1 MTGPDR
7 IELREVPTPEVGPGS
22 ALVRVRACTICG
34 SDIRILHHGNSRVVP
49 PQILGH
55 ESAGEVVAVG
65 EGVTRVAVG
74 DRVAIGGDVPCGEC
88 AYCEDHMGTNC
99 AINYAMGYQFPG
111 SFAEYVLLNPTTL
124 QHGPVHVIPEGVT
137 YQEAALAEPLGC
149 ILNALERTPVQ
160 MGDVVTILGAGPIGC
175 MMIPVVKRMGASKVI
190 VVQRSRARVQAAWD
204 FGADVVIC
212 TEDEDVVARVREESD
227 GLGAHLVITANPA
240 PSSHA
245 DALEIARKRGRI
257 NLFGGLPAGSTVEL
271 DTNLVHYKE
280 LTVAGAHGAL
290 PSHHRQALELIA
302 SGVVEAGRFVS
313 HTFALD
319 DVEQAFQVAES
330 HVGMRVAVLPWGE
343 EA

>member
-1 MTGPDR
+1 
-7 IELREVPTPEVGPGS
+7 
-22 ALVRVRACTICG
+22 
-34 SDIRILHHGNSRVVP
+34 
-49 PQILGH
+49 
-55 ESAGEVVAVG
+55 
-65 EGVTRVAVG
+65 
-74 DRVAIGGDVPCGEC
+74 
-88 AYCEDHMGTNC
+88 
-99 AINYAMGYQFPG
+99 
-111 SFAEYVLLNPTTL
+111 
-124 QHGPVHVIPEGVT
+124 
-137 YQEAALAEPLGC
+137 
-149 ILNALERTPVQ
+149 
-160 MGDVVTILGAGPIGC
+160 
-175 MMIPVVKRMGASKVI
+175 MGASKVI